1 MALRTAAY
9 PLHDVGV
16 VANVESQVQIL
27 SLPSFPIS
35 GQFRTGL
42 SCLQK
47 FSGTGEEDHEAEAI
61 YRRADYLCA
70 APGGRWDTGGG
81 RVPAARGE

>member
-42 SCLQK
+42 S
-47 FSGTGEEDHEAEAI
+47 
-61 YRRADYLCA
+61 
-70 APGGRWDTGGG
+70 
-81 RVPAARGE
+81 